1 MKRILRALTVAV
13 IVAGLVWA
21 AICIVEDAKA
31 GKGAFMSTETYRGII
46 AEGKR

>member
-1 MKRILRALTVAV
+1 MKRIVRALIVAV

-31 GKGAFMSTETYRGII
+31 GKGAFLSTSEYRAII
-46 AEGKR
+46 QEGK